1 MNRTILALLFTVALT
16 GAAQAAAL
24 NNFNASVQAQNNPDL
39 PPVAKQTKTSDASIS
54 VVQKLDNLPVRIT
67 PLNLAASA
75 IASWTDK
82 AKTFLDLRLIQKN
95 CLTTA
100 IYFEARSESQLGQ
113 LAVATV
119 ILNRVSISTSNSTI
133 CGVVYK
139 GANHFNACQF
149 SFACDGKADV
159 VDDNHA
165 WKAAREVAT
174 LALTYDLKVNKGP
187 MQMLATATNYHADY
201 VDPVWSKSLNRL
213 TKIGRHIFYSRTS
226 LNAAKGIRKSY
237 I

>member
-16 GAAQAAAL
+16 GAAQACIWTKG
-24 NNFNASVQAQNNPDL
+24 NIQAQNNPVL
-39 PPVAKQTKTSDASIS
+39 PPVTERTKTAVASIS
-54 VVQKLDNLPVRIT
+54 AVQKLANPTAHVS
-67 PLNLAASA
+67 PLKLVATA
-75 IASWTDK
+75 IASWTNK
-82 AKTFLDLRLIQKN
+82 AKTFLDPRLIQET

-119 ILNRVSISTSNSTI
+119 ILNRVNISTSNSTI

-139 GANHFNACQF
+139 GASHFNACQF
-149 SFACDGKADV
+149 SFACDGIADV
-159 VDDNHA
+159 VDDKQA
-165 WKAAREVAT
+165 WKTAREVAT
-174 LALTYDLKVNKGP
+174 LALSYDVKVNKGP
-187 MQMLATATNYHADY
+187 MQLLATATNYHADY

>member
-1 MNRTILALLFTVALT
+1 MNRTILALLFVGALA
-16 GAAQAAAL
+16 GAAQACGQSH
-24 NNFNASVQAQNNPDL
+24 FNASVQALYNPAL
-39 PPVAKQTKTSDASIS
+39 QPVAEQTKTTGAGLS
-54 VVQKLDNLPVRIT
+54 VTQKLDNSDIPVT
-67 PLNLAASA
+67 SLNLAASI
-75 IASWTDK
+75 IASWTHK
-82 AKTFLDLRLIQKN
+82 AKALFDTRLIQEN

-119 ILNRVSISTSNSTI
+119 ILNRVNISTSNSTI

-139 GANHFNACQF
+139 GARHLNACQF
-149 SFACDGKADV
+149 SFACDGRADV
-159 VDDNHA
+159 VDDKQA
-165 WKAAREVAT
+165 WKTAREVTT
-174 LALTYDLKVNKGP
+174 LALAYDMKVNKGP
-187 MQMLATATNYHADY
+187 MQLLATATNYHADY

-226 LNAAKGIRKSY
+226 LVGVKSARKKY

>member
-1 MNRTILALLFTVALT
+1 MNRTIFALLFSVLLT
-16 GAAQAAAL
+16 GNAQGCGWNTLNMAAEAVAE
-24 NNFNASVQAQNNPDL
+24 VQNNPL
-39 PPVAKQTKTSDASIS
+39 PAQASGHSNRQHGERGSAAGQTNTTQPKLAIS
-54 VVQKLDNLPVRIT
+54 T
-67 PLNLAASA
+67 AMY
-75 IASWTDK
+75 WTHK
-82 AKTFLDLRLIQKN
+82 IKSFLDTRLIQEN

-119 ILNRVSISTSNSTI
+119 ILNRVISRTLIHPFAGSLQ
-133 CGVVYK
+133 GRK
-139 GANHFNACQF
+139 PPKRCQF

-159 VDDNHA
+159 VDDKQA
-165 WKAAREVAT
+165 WKTASEVTT
-174 LALTYDLKVNKGP
+174 LALNYDMEVDKGP
-187 MQMLATATNYHADY
+187 MQILATATNYHADY

-226 LNAAKGIRKSY
+226 FSGAKGIRKSY